1 MNNSTDPKI
10 QPTFEHQE
18 KDKLNEMRLK
28 RASPKPDGRNAYK
41 QLQILVTE
49 RLTAFID
56 SEKENIEG
64 VELRSMLLSKFNE
77 FLVEERIVLNRTE
90 RRKLIE
96 DVLSEVLGPDSQTY
110 VDRSSKPE

>member
-1 MNNSTDPKI
+1 MNHSTDPGI
-10 QPTFEHQE
+10 QPDFERQE

-49 RLTAFID
+49 RLSEFID
-56 SEKENIEG
+56 SEQDNIEG
-64 VELRSMLLSKFNE
+64 IDLRSMLLGKFNE
-77 FLVEERIVLNRTE
+77 LLIEERIVLNRSE

-96 DVLSEVLGPDSQTY
+96 DVLSEVLGPDSQTN
-110 VDRSSKPE
+110 VDRSNKP